1 MKAIEISQPG
11 GSEVLRLVN
20 RKIPTPDHDELLIK
34 VSAVGVN
41 RPDILQRE
49 GKYPPPPGASDIL
62 GLEVSG
68 TVCEIG
74 ELVQGHVEGE
84 RVCALVTGGGYAEYC
99 TVPAAQVLPVPS
111 GLDMIEAAALPE
123 AFFTVWTNVFDRG
136 HLQSGECFLVHG
148 GSSGIGTTAIQLA
161 SAFGAR
167 VFATAG
173 SADKCNACNQLG
185 AEHTINYKQED
196 FVKITKGLTDGLG
209 LNLILD
215 MVGGD
220 YLQRNFSAL
229 APEGRLVQIAFLKG
243 SNVKVNLMPIM
254 LKKLTFTGAT
264 LRSRPTEEKAQIA
277 DALKKRVWPLI
288 ESARVRP
295 VIDSVMPLTNAHKAH
310 ERMEA
315 GEHIGKIVLRVE
327 P

>member
-20 RKIPTPDHDELLIK
+20 REIPTPNHDELLIK

-68 TVCEIG
+68 TVCKVG

-84 RVCALVTGGGYAEYC
+84 QICALVTGGGYAEYC

-136 HLQSGECFLVHG
+136 NLQSGECFLVHG

-161 SAFGAR
+161 RAFGAR

-173 SADKCNACNQLG
+173 SADKCKACNQLG
-185 AEHTINYKQED
+185 AERTINYKQED
-196 FVKITKGLTDGLG
+196 FVKITKGLTDGVG

-229 APEGRLVQIAFLKG
+229 APEGRLVQIAFLEG

-264 LRSRPTEEKAQIA
+264 LRSRPVEEKAQIA

-295 VIDSVMPLTNAHKAH
+295 VIDSVIPLANAHKAH

-315 GEHIGKIVLRVE
+315 SEHIGKIVLRVE

>member
-20 RKIPTPDHDELLIK
+20 REIPTPNHDELLIK

-68 TVCEIG
+68 IVCKVG

-84 RVCALVTGGGYAEYC
+84 QICALVTGGGYAEYC

-136 HLQSGECFLVHG
+136 NLQSGECFLVHG

-161 SAFGAR
+161 RAFGAR

-173 SADKCNACNQLG
+173 SADKCKACNQLG
-185 AEHTINYKQED
+185 AERTINYKQED
-196 FVKITKGLTDGLG
+196 FVKITKGLTDGVG

-229 APEGRLVQIAFLKG
+229 APEGRLVQIAFLEG

-264 LRSRPTEEKAQIA
+264 LRSRPVEEKAQIA

-295 VIDSVMPLTNAHKAH
+295 VIDSVIPLANAHKAH

-315 GEHIGKIVLRVE
+315 SEHIGKIVLRVE